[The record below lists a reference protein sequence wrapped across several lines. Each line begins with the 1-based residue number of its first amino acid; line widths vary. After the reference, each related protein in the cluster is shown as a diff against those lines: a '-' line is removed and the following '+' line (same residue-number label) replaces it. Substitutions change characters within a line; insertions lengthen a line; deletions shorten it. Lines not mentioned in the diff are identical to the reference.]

1 MTLEYPGNLMEP
13 ARVPPFEAVWQGA
26 YYAA

>member
-13 ARVPPFEAVWQGA
+13 ARVPLFEAIWQGA
-26 YYAA
+26 YSAA